1 MGSRYGGLK
10 QLDGLGPHG
19 EVIMDYSIFD
29 ALRAGFGKVVFVVR
43 RAMEAAF
50 RHDFIPRYCG
60 KVPFDVV
67 LQELDC
73 VPPGFTYN
81 PEREKPWGTNH
92 AVMMGAPVIHEPF
105 AVINADDYYG
115 VDAFKVMGSYLQTLA
130 GSKNRYSMVGFRVGN
145 TLSEGGSVA
154 RGVCTKDDRDNLT
167 SIVERTHVIREDGQ
181 VKYRD
186 DDGTMAPI
194 PDDTPVSMNMWG
206 FTPDYFAYSED
217 LFKTFLKE
225 RGQELKSEFFIP
237 LVVNHL
243 IENRIASVKI
253 LPTSSQWFGVTY
265 RDDRPGVVARLQA
278 LHDDGTYPPQL
289 WE

>member
-1 MGSRYGGLK
+1 LK

-43 RAMEAAF
+43 RAMEADF
-50 RHDFIPRYCG
+50 RRDFIPRYRG
-60 KVPFDVV
+60 KVPFDIV

-73 VPPGFTYN
+73 VPPGFACN

-115 VDAFKVMGSYLQTLA
+115 VDAFKVMGNYLQALA
-130 GSKNRYSMVGFRVGN
+130 GSKNKYCMVGFRVGN
-145 TLSEGGSVA
+145 TLSEGGGVA
-154 RGVCTKDDRDNLT
+154 RGVCTKDEQDHLT
-167 SIVERTHVIREDGQ
+167 SVVERTYIIREEGK

-186 DDGTMAPI
+186 DDGTTMVPI
-194 PDDTPVSMNMWG
+194 ADDTPVSMNLWG
-206 FTPDYFAYSED
+206 FTPDYFAHSEE
-217 LFKTFLKE
+217 LFKVFLKE
-225 RGQELKSEFFIP
+225 KGQELKSEFFIP

-243 IENRIASVKI
+243 IEHRTASVKV
-253 LPTSSQWFGVTY
+253 LPTTSQWFGVTY

-278 LHDDGTYPPQL
+278 LHDEGVYPPQL
-289 WE
+289 W